1 MKRKFILSLSA
12 ILLSVL
18 CLRAESAGE
27 RNTQLIDSLE
37 QVLAKTNTAKDSV
50 PILYDLLDLARYS
63 DRPAAAE
70 RLLET
75 ARRGATR
82 SVQFDIMRRLA
93 AIYTNGR
100 IKVDRILPLVN
111 EVAAMPQSP
120 EQRTTLTFLR
130 VERVATRVNTL
141 PEEDRQTYIQE
152 LLRNRSTESSDVYD
166 RIEILFILCRYLQNN
181 VLSEQLSRYLDELGE
196 LLQKQPYKSKPLENL
211 YYTQASLIYTIS
223 GQHKKAVEA
232 CRVLYDL
239 TEDEEREAR
248 DKGYRHRNY
257 DTMRYI
263 ILRRML
269 NNYQS
274 LTDAEVEDIYARIK
288 ELAEKDPDVHTAFN
302 TVQRPTI
309 YFLMAKKRY
318 PEALELIKD
327 QVKNPSNALYLSRLY
342 EFMIIAA
349 EATGDKDALI
359 TSLKES
365 NKFLHDALDIR
376 GADRAREL
384 DIIDDLTIS
393 RNHNLALQRQQ
404 QEQERRFHQRMIAF
418 TSTAAGLLLIAII
431 ILLVLLRRS
440 RSLSAK
446 VKETNSNLTAER
458 DNLRQMQREILEAR
472 DHARK
477 ADQHKTEF
485 VNNMSHEIRTPLNA
499 IVECSHL
506 IVDNVDET
514 KQPYLKRYAKMIDVS
529 ADMLNAIV
537 TDVLEIATADNSE
550 VAIQKTQSSVNTICN
565 IAVESMKKHCKD
577 NVTMTYLN
585 AQSADTSINTD
596 QRRVEQV
603 LINLLS
609 NSAKFTDEGSITLSY
624 TLNPDNSTITFA
636 VEDTGCGIPKGKEE
650 IIFNRFEKLSSLVPG
665 TGLGLNICRIV
676 AKRLGG
682 NVVVDTTFS
691 GPGSRFLFTIPL

>member
-1 MKRKFILSLSA
+1 
-12 ILLSVL
+12 
-18 CLRAESAGE
+18 
-27 RNTQLIDSLE
+27 
-37 QVLAKTNTAKDSV
+37 
-50 PILYDLLDLARYS
+50 
-63 DRPAAAE
+63 
-70 RLLET
+70 
-75 ARRGATR
+75 
-82 SVQFDIMRRLA
+82 
-93 AIYTNGR
+93 
-100 IKVDRILPLVN
+100 
-111 EVAAMPQSP
+111 
-120 EQRTTLTFLR
+120 
-130 VERVATRVNTL
+130 
-141 PEEDRQTYIQE
+141 
-152 LLRNRSTESSDVYD
+152 
-166 RIEILFILCRYLQNN
+166 
-181 VLSEQLSRYLDELGE
+181 
-196 LLQKQPYKSKPLENL
+196 
-211 YYTQASLIYTIS
+211 
-223 GQHKKAVEA
+223 
-232 CRVLYDL
+232 
-239 TEDEEREAR
+239 
-248 DKGYRHRNY
+248 
-257 DTMRYI
+257 
-263 ILRRML
+263 
-269 NNYQS
+269 
-274 LTDAEVEDIYARIK
+274 
-288 ELAEKDPDVHTAFN
+288 
-302 TVQRPTI
+302 
-309 YFLMAKKRY
+309 
-318 PEALELIKD
+318 
-327 QVKNPSNALYLSRLY
+327 
-342 EFMIIAA
+342 
-349 EATGDKDALI
+349 
-359 TSLKES
+359 
-365 NKFLHDALDIR
+365 
-376 GADRAREL
+376 
-384 DIIDDLTIS
+384 
-393 RNHNLALQRQQ
+393 
-404 QEQERRFHQRMIAF
+404 
-418 TSTAAGLLLIAII
+418 
-431 ILLVLLRRS
+431 
-440 RSLSAK
+440 
-446 VKETNSNLTAER
+446 
-458 DNLRQMQREILEAR
+458 MQREILEAR

-665 TGLGLNICRIV
+665 TGLGLNICRTV